1 MTDIANWKMT
11 IEIVNFPI
19 NSMVIFHS
27 YVSLPEG
34 SIFFLQ
40 QDTHY
45 ISLYYTWALGMQDD
59 FSEEK
64 KSLGPRSLHQYQ
76 RGSKS
81 IQK

>member
-1 MTDIANWKMT
+1 MTNITNWKMT

-27 YVSLPEG
+27 YVSLLEG

-59 FSEEK
+59 FSSGGK
-64 KSLGPRSLHQYQ
+64 KVT
-76 RGSKS
+76 GST
-81 IQK
+81 